1 MKIVKCSQC
10 GRELK
15 VSEYLLDM
23 QGNALCLSCALK
35 RERQDTFIDVLLA
48 KLGLKPQ
55 EAIQG

>member
-35 RERQDTFIDVLLA
+35 RERRDTFIDALLT
-48 KLGLKPQ
+48 KLGIKPQ
-55 EAIQG
+55 GVIQG